1 MGTLRAWWNGLQPRE
16 RRALLVLAVVGPA
29 VLLWWGVTVPL
40 LDRRAALRRAVDGL
54 ARQAVELRPLLA
66 EARQRQARTG
76 GAPSRTSEQV
86 FTRLE
91 TLLAGLPAGVGR
103 PAIHRREQVVG
114 EGRQIFADL
123 RLRDMPGGDLWAV
136 LGAVAS
142 AGLPVAGFE
151 LSKDPTGQ
159 GFAGF
164 LLIWCRNRP

>member
-1 MGTLRAWWNGLQPRE
+1 MGTLIAWWNGLQPRE
-16 RRALLVLAVVGPA
+16 RRALAVLAVVGPA
-29 VLLWWGVTVPL
+29 VLVWWGVTVPL
-40 LDRRAALRRAVDGL
+40 LDRRAALRRAVDAL
-54 ARQAVELRPLLA
+54 ARQSVELKPLLA
-66 EARQRQARTG
+66 EARRRQAAMG
-76 GAPSRTSEQV
+76 GATPRTSEQV

-91 TLLAGLPAGVGR
+91 SLLAGLPAGVVR
-103 PAIHRREQVVG
+103 PAIHRREQTTG

-123 RLRDMPGGDLWAV
+123 RLRAMPGEDLWTV

-164 LLIWCRNRP
+164 LLVWSRDLP